1 MKLTEADQVATCQSQ
16 GASQR
21 TAPPRGPTRLHRGMR
36 KRALAFADS
45 TNRPFSSILAEIGVD
60 LARPEPT
67 LDAFRM
73 TNTPETKSR
82 SLSPDEI
89 PFHNTQSFGRYTTDT
104 GKLLPRKYT
113 RMSAKQQRRV
123 TKTIK
128 RARNIHLMP

>member
-1 MKLTEADQVATCQSQ
+1 MATFSDE
-16 GASQR
+16 S
-21 TAPPRGPTRLHRGMR
+21 HFR
-36 KRALAFADS
+36 KKK
-45 TNRPFSSILAEIGVD
+45 GVD
-60 LARPEPT
+60 LDRPQPSLAT
-67 LDAFRM
+67 FRM
-73 TNTPETKSR
+73 TTTPETKSR

-128 RARNIHLMP
+128 RARNLHLMA

>member
-1 MKLTEADQVATCQSQ
+1 MPS
-16 GASQR
+16 
-21 TAPPRGPTRLHRGMR
+21 
-36 KRALAFADS
+36 
-45 TNRPFSSILAEIGVD
+45 AEPS
-60 LARPEPT
+60 LS
-67 LDAFRM
+67 AFRM
-73 TNTPETKSR
+73 TTTIETKPETKSR

-128 RARNIHLMP
+128 RARNIHLMA

>member
-1 MKLTEADQVATCQSQ
+1 MKA
-16 GASQR
+16 
-21 TAPPRGPTRLHRGMR
+21 
-36 KRALAFADS
+36 ALKSSA
-45 TNRPFSSILAEIGVD
+45 RPFPEETRCGLTFSKRRRNTRGGFSHLPPPTPEKGVD
-60 LARPEPT
+60 LPTPEPS
-67 LDAFRM
+67 LGAFRM

-89 PFHNTQSFGRYTTDT
+89 PFHNSQSFGRYTTDT

-128 RARNIHLMP
+128 RARNIHLMA

>member
-1 MKLTEADQVATCQSQ
+1 MFIAK
-16 GASQR
+16 
-21 TAPPRGPTRLHRGMR
+21 
-36 KRALAFADS
+36 K
-45 TNRPFSSILAEIGVD
+45 GVD
-60 LARPEPT
+60 LPAPDRS

-73 TNTPETKSR
+73 TTTPENKSR

-128 RARNIHLMP
+128 RARNLHLMA

>member
-1 MKLTEADQVATCQSQ
+1 MPE
-16 GASQR
+16 
-21 TAPPRGPTRLHRGMR
+21 
-36 KRALAFADS
+36 
-45 TNRPFSSILAEIGVD
+45 NGVD
-60 LARPEPT
+60 LPAPQPS
-67 LDAFRM
+67 LSAFRM

-128 RARNIHLMP
+128 RARNIHLMA

>member
-1 MKLTEADQVATCQSQ
+1 MPTQQL
-16 GASQR
+16 R
-21 TAPPRGPTRLHRGMR
+21 PTARE
-36 KRALAFADS
+36 K
-45 TNRPFSSILAEIGVD
+45 EKGVD
-60 LARPEPT
+60 LPGRERS
-67 LDAFRM
+67 LGAFRM
-73 TNTPETKSR
+73 TTTTETKPETKSR

-128 RARNIHLMP
+128 RARNLHLMA

>member
-1 MKLTEADQVATCQSQ
+1 MKA
-16 GASQR
+16 
-21 TAPPRGPTRLHRGMR
+21 APMSS
-36 KRALAFADS
+36 A
-45 TNRPFSSILAEIGVD
+45 RPFPDGTPSGLHIFSRPPVRGRIHATGPRDEKEKGVD
-60 LARPEPT
+60 LPGRERS
-67 LDAFRM
+67 LGAFRM
-73 TNTPETKSR
+73 TTTTETKPETKSR

-128 RARNIHLMP
+128 RARNLHLMA